1 MKKLMINKE
10 GERKAK
16 EQLNKELKLVNGK
29 SLSKLDYDIQGDG
42 YTSFSFEKYFSK
54 EDNKEVSY
62 TWDGTRRYEL
72 FEKFKLF
79 LLPCKY
85 LIMSNTTKTQTIFKA
100 NGEKKKPL
108 ERQERHNIVVNVGD
122 IVADIYTHRDNHYSV
137 VFYRIDEI
145 VKGYKSYAY
154 GFHIG
159 EIIFTD
165 KSMYFSENI
174 DVEFAKKFLN
184 DKTNFEVG
192 NNWCWERETWE
203 NIKKYREKV
212 QNG

>member
-1 MKKLMINKE
+1 M
-10 GERKAK
+10 R
-16 EQLNKELKLVNGK
+16 ELKEN
-29 SLSKLDYDIQGDG
+29 KLGQENAQKQLEKERWRREADKLFELNYDIQGDG
-42 YTSFSFEKYFSK
+42 FTCFSLEEYFSK
-54 EDNKEVSY
+54 EDNKEMSY
-62 TWDGTRRYEL
+62 TWYGTRRYEL

-108 ERQERHNIVVNVGD
+108 ERHERHNIVVNVGD

-165 KSMYFSENI
+165 KSIYFSENI
-174 DVEFAKKFLN
+174 DVEFAQKFLN

-192 NNWCWERETWE
+192 RNWVWEKETWG
-203 NIKKYREKV
+203 NIKKYREV
-212 QNG
+212 NND